1 MKHFSKTSVLYLVAI
16 SILCLGLFD
25 ISTAFAAGTMD
36 SNIGLT
42 NSSGAFQKMLTTMTN
57 GMITVARIVS
67 TIMIGLAGCMIA
79 FNVESAN
86 KTVWNIILGI
96 GLAINFGTLLTGVFG
111 GYTHVAGGSQSAFSY
126 TFHADAATNAK
137 WYDIL
142 SPFAV
147 TYASYTKAGATA
159 IIPVAAKLLIVLTA
173 INASV
178 KISLDLINGD
188 KMKFL
193 TETLL
198 STGFYMFLILNWYTD
213 SGINLMGSLM
223 DGFEAIGYQAGGAG
237 PNVKTDSIISNA
249 VGMFT
254 TAYGEASK
262 AFSIWS
268 PLSSL
273 ATIFCLFV
281 MLILLILTG
290 IEIFMA
296 RIEFYTLAMITVP
309 LIPFAAIPQTKF
321 LFERALGAMIN
332 LSVKVSVIA
341 FLEALSSKILT
352 DFAAEF
358 AKIAKSDDG
367 LVGNMPVL
375 IQAIMVS
382 LILYFIIKKIPELVQ
397 GLLSGQPSSLAGGGL
412 VATAKNVSSSAAKAG
427 TAVATGG
434 ASVAKAAATGALQGG
449 AAGAG
454 HFKAAGGGR
463 ASAVM
468 GAMLG
473 GAAGA
478 ANSVAGSMAKGAAG
492 MMKNSIL
499 GSNNN
504 NTGSGGAGAGG
515 ADGRSGGLGIVN
527 AMRQGS
533 RLGKNFDA
541 GGKGLF
547 SSPTGVRPDGSVDK
561 QPGVLSDAKEKLQ
574 NMWSKPE
581 TKQSQYVAKD
591 GTIKTR
597 EDPTGRHSGIKGS
610 LVDIKKDVQ
619 STYESFSGSK
629 KPGPKKH

>member
-16 SILCLGLFD
+16 SIICLGLFD
-25 ISTAFAAGTMD
+25 ISTAFAASTMD
-36 SNIGLT
+36 SNVGLQ
-42 NSSGAFQKMLTTMTN
+42 NSSGAFQKMLTTMTD

-67 TIMIGLAGCMIA
+67 TIMIALAGCMIA

-96 GLAINFGTLLTGVFG
+96 GLAINFGTLLTGIFG
-111 GYTHVAGGSQSAFSY
+111 GYTHVAGGTQSAFSY

-198 STGFYMFLILNWYTD
+198 TTGFYMFLILNWYTD

-237 PNVKTDSIISNA
+237 ANVKTDSIISNA

-262 AFSIWS
+262 AFSVWS

-290 IEIFMA
+290 IEIFMV

-341 FLEALSSKILT
+341 FLEALSCKILT
-352 DFAAEF
+352 DFASEF
-358 AKIAKSDDG
+358 AKIAKTDDG

-397 GLLSGQPSSLAGGGL
+397 DLLSGQPSLAGGGL

-427 TAVATGG
+427 AAVATGG

-449 AAGAG
+449 AVGAG
-454 HFKAAGGGR
+454 KFKAAGGGR
-463 ASAVM
+463 AGAVM
-468 GAMLG
+468 GAIGGGML
-473 GAAGA
+473 GA
-478 ANSVAGSMAKGAAG
+478 ANNVAGSMAKGAAG

-504 NTGSGGAGAGG
+504 NTGSGKAGST
-515 ADGRSGGLGIVN
+515 DGRSGGLGIVN

-541 GGKGLF
+541 EGKGLF
-547 SSPTGVRPDGSVDK
+547 SKPVGKNADGTTK
-561 QPGVLSDAKEKLQ
+561 KEPGVLGNPKTAVE
-574 NMWSKPE
+574 NAWFH
-581 TKQSQYVAKD
+581 TNVD
-591 GTIKTR
+591 GSH
-597 EDPTGRHSGIKGS
+597 GGIKGRFTD
-610 LVDIKKDVQ
+610 VKRDVQ
-619 STYESFSGSK
+619 STYESFAGKNTGNNNGNK
-629 KPGPKKH
+629 KP

>member
-16 SILCLGLFD
+16 SIICLGLFD
-25 ISTAFAAGTMD
+25 ISTAFAASTMD
-36 SNIGLT
+36 SNVGLQ
-42 NSSGAFQKMLTTMTN
+42 NSSGAFQKMLTTMTD

-111 GYTHVAGGSQSAFSY
+111 GYTHVAGGTQSAFSY

-198 STGFYMFLILNWYTD
+198 TTGFYMFLILNWYTD

-237 PNVKTDSIISNA
+237 ANVKTDSIISNA

-262 AFSIWS
+262 AFSVWS

-290 IEIFMA
+290 IEIFMV

-341 FLEALSSKILT
+341 FLEALSCKILT

-358 AKIAKSDDG
+358 AKIAKTDDG

-397 GLLSGQPSSLAGGGL
+397 GLLSGQPSLAGGGL

-427 TAVATGG
+427 AAVATGG

-449 AAGAG
+449 AVGAG
-454 HFKAAGGGR
+454 KFKAAGGGR
-463 ASAVM
+463 AGAVM
-468 GAMLG
+468 GAIGGGML
-473 GAAGA
+473 GA
-478 ANSVAGSMAKGAAG
+478 ANNVAGSMAKGAAG

-504 NTGSGGAGAGG
+504 NTGSGKAGST
-515 ADGRSGGLGIVN
+515 DGRSGGLGIVN

-547 SSPTGVRPDGSVDK
+547 SKPTSKNPDGSTAK
-561 QPGVLSDAKEKLQ
+561 TPGVLSDVTNAAK
-574 NMWSKPE
+574 NAWSHNN
-581 TKQSQYVAKD
+581 AD
-591 GTIKTR
+591 GSH
-597 EDPTGRHSGIKGS
+597 GGIKGRFTD
-610 LVDIKKDVQ
+610 VKRDVQ
-619 STYESFSGSK
+619 STYESFAGKNTGNNNGNK
-629 KPGPKKH
+629 KP

>member
-16 SILCLGLFD
+16 SIICLGLFD
-25 ISTAFAAGTMD
+25 ISTAFAADTMN
-36 SNIGLT
+36 SNIGLQ
-42 NSSGAFQKMLTTMTN
+42 NSSGAFQKMLTTMTD
-57 GMITVARIVS
+57 GMITVAR
-67 TIMIGLAGCMIA
+67 IMIGLAGCMIA

-86 KTVWNIILGI
+86 KTVWNIILGV
-96 GLAINFGTLLTGVFG
+96 GLAINFGTLLTGIFG
-111 GYTHVAGGSQSAFSY
+111 GYTHVAGGTQSAFSY

-198 STGFYMFLILNWYTD
+198 TTGFYMFLILNWYTD

-237 PNVKTDSIISNA
+237 ANVKTDSIISNA

-262 AFSIWS
+262 AFSVWS

-290 IEIFMA
+290 IEIFMT
-296 RIEFYTLAMITVP
+296 RIEFYTMAMITVP

-321 LFERALGAMIN
+321 LFERALAAMIN

-341 FLEALSSKILT
+341 FLEALSCKILT

-397 GLLSGQPSSLAGGGL
+397 DLLSGQPSLAGGGL
-412 VATAKNVSSSAAKAG
+412 VATAKNVSNSAAKAG
-427 TAVATGG
+427 AVVATGG
-434 ASVAKAAATGALQGG
+434 ASMAKATATGALQGG

-454 HFKAAGGGR
+454 KFKAAGGGR

-504 NTGSGGAGAGG
+504 NTGSGGAGA
-515 ADGRSGGLGIVN
+515 DGRSGGLGIVN

-547 SSPTGVRPDGSVDK
+547 DSPNGVKPDGTTAK
-561 QPGVLSDAKEKLQ
+561 TPGILSDVKKAAK
-574 NMWSKPE
+574 NAWSRPE
-581 TKQSQYVAKD
+581 TKQTQFVDKD

-597 EDPTGRHSGIKGS
+597 EDPTGRHTGIKGS
-610 LVDIKKDVQ
+610 LTDIKKDVQ

>member
-25 ISTAFAAGTMD
+25 ISTAFAASTMD
-36 SNIGLT
+36 SNVGLQ
-42 NSSGAFQKMLTTMTN
+42 NSSGAFQKMLTTMTD

-96 GLAINFGTLLTGVFG
+96 GLAINFGTLLTGIFG
-111 GYTHVAGGSQSAFSY
+111 GYTHVAGGTQSAFSY

-198 STGFYMFLILNWYTD
+198 TTGFYMFLILNWYTD

-237 PNVKTDSIISNA
+237 ANVKTDSIISNA

-262 AFSIWS
+262 AFSVWS

-290 IEIFMA
+290 IEIFMV

-341 FLEALSSKILT
+341 FLEALSCKILT

-358 AKIAKSDDG
+358 AKIAKTDDG

-397 GLLSGQPSSLAGGGL
+397 DLLSDQPSLAGGGL

-427 TAVATGG
+427 AAVATGG

-454 HFKAAGGGR
+454 KFKAAGGGR
-463 ASAVM
+463 AGAVM
-468 GAMLG
+468 GAIGGGML
-473 GAAGA
+473 GA
-478 ANSVAGSMAKGAAG
+478 ANNVAGSMAKGAAG

-504 NTGSGGAGAGG
+504 NTGSGKAGST
-515 ADGRSGGLGIVN
+515 DGRSGGLGIVN

-541 GGKGLF
+541 EGKGLF
-547 SSPTGVRPDGSVDK
+547 SKPVGKNADGTTKKEPGILSDVTKSVGNAWSHTNADGSH
-561 QPGVLSDAKEKLQ
+561 G
-574 NMWSKPE
+574 
-581 TKQSQYVAKD
+581 
-591 GTIKTR
+591 
-597 EDPTGRHSGIKGS
+597 GIKGRFTD
-610 LVDIKKDVQ
+610 VKRDVQ
-619 STYESFSGSK
+619 STYESFAGKNTGNNNGNK
-629 KPGPKKH
+629 KP

>member
-16 SILCLGLFD
+16 SIICLGLFD
-25 ISTAFAAGTMD
+25 ISTAFAASTMD
-36 SNIGLT
+36 SNVGLQ
-42 NSSGAFQKMLTTMTN
+42 NSSGAFQKMLTTMTD

-67 TIMIGLAGCMIA
+67 TIMIALAGCMIA

-86 KTVWNIILGI
+86 KSVWNIILGI
-96 GLAINFGTLLTGVFG
+96 GLAINFGTLLTGIFG
-111 GYTHVAGGSQSAFSY
+111 GYTHVAGGTQSAFSY

-198 STGFYMFLILNWYTD
+198 TTGFYMFLILNWYTD

-237 PNVKTDSIISNA
+237 ANVKTDSIISNA

-262 AFSIWS
+262 AFSVWS

-290 IEIFMA
+290 IEIFMV

-321 LFERALGAMIN
+321 LFERALSAMIN

-341 FLEALSSKILT
+341 FLEALSCKILT

-358 AKIAKSDDG
+358 AKIAKTDDG

-397 GLLSGQPSSLAGGGL
+397 DLLSGQPSLAGGGL

-427 TAVATGG
+427 AAVATGG

-454 HFKAAGGGR
+454 KFKAAGGGR
-463 ASAVM
+463 AGAVM
-468 GAMLG
+468 GAIGGGML
-473 GAAGA
+473 GA
-478 ANSVAGSMAKGAAG
+478 ANNVAGSMAKGAAG

-504 NTGSGGAGAGG
+504 NTGSGKAGST
-515 ADGRSGGLGIVN
+515 DGRSGGLGIVN

-547 SSPTGVRPDGSVDK
+547 SAPSGKNPDGSTAK
-561 QPGVLSDAKEKLQ
+561 TPGILSDVKKAAK
-574 NMWSKPE
+574 NAWSHAE
-581 TKQSQYVAKD
+581 TKPTQFVDKD

-597 EDPTGRHSGIKGS
+597 EDPTGRHTGIKGS
-610 LVDIKKDVQ
+610 LTDIKKDVQ

>member
-16 SILCLGLFD
+16 SIICLGLFD
-25 ISTAFAAGTMD
+25 ISTAFAADTMN
-36 SNIGLT
+36 SNIGLQ
-42 NSSGAFQKMLTTMTN
+42 NSSGAFQKMLTTMTD

-86 KTVWNIILGI
+86 KTVWNIILGV
-96 GLAINFGTLLTGVFG
+96 GLAINFGTLLTGIFG
-111 GYTHVAGGSQSAFSY
+111 GYTHVAGGTQSAFSY

-198 STGFYMFLILNWYTD
+198 TTGFYMFLILNWYTD

-237 PNVKTDSIISNA
+237 ANVKTDSIISNA

-262 AFSIWS
+262 AFSVWS

-290 IEIFMA
+290 IEIFMT
-296 RIEFYTLAMITVP
+296 RIEFYTMAMITVP

-341 FLEALSSKILT
+341 FLEALSCKILT
-352 DFAAEF
+352 DFASEF

-397 GLLSGQPSSLAGGGL
+397 GLLSGQPSLAGGGL
-412 VATAKNVSSSAAKAG
+412 VATAKNVSNSAAKAG
-427 TAVATGG
+427 AVVATGG
-434 ASVAKAAATGALQGG
+434 ASMAKAATTGALQGG

-454 HFKAAGGGR
+454 KFKAAGGGR
-463 ASAVM
+463 AGAVM
-468 GAMLG
+468 GAIGGGML
-473 GAAGA
+473 GA
-478 ANSVAGSMAKGAAG
+478 ANNVAGSMAKGAAG

-504 NTGSGGAGAGG
+504 NTGSGGAGV
-515 ADGRSGGLGIVN
+515 DGRSGGLGIVN

-547 SSPTGVRPDGSVDK
+547 SSPSGKNPDGSTAK
-561 QPGVLSDAKEKLQ
+561 TPGILSDVKNAAK
-574 NMWSKPE
+574 NAWSHAE
-581 TKQSQYVAKD
+581 TKPTQYVDKD

-597 EDPTGRHSGIKGS
+597 NDPTGRHSGIKGS
-610 LVDIKKDVQ
+610 LTDIKKDVQ

-629 KPGPKKH
+629 KPGPKNH

>member
-16 SILCLGLFD
+16 SIICLGLFD
-25 ISTAFAAGTMD
+25 ISTAFAADTMN
-36 SNIGLT
+36 SNIGLQ
-42 NSSGAFQKMLTTMTN
+42 NSSGAFQKMLTTMTD

-86 KTVWNIILGI
+86 KTVWNIILGV
-96 GLAINFGTLLTGVFG
+96 GLAINFGTLLTGIFG
-111 GYTHVAGGSQSAFSY
+111 GYTHVAGGTQSAFSY

-198 STGFYMFLILNWYTD
+198 TTGFYMFLILNWYTD

-237 PNVKTDSIISNA
+237 ANVKTDSIISNA

-262 AFSIWS
+262 AFSVWS

-290 IEIFMA
+290 IEIFMT
-296 RIEFYTLAMITVP
+296 RIEFYTMAMITVP

-341 FLEALSSKILT
+341 FLEALSCKILT
-352 DFAAEF
+352 DFASEF

-397 GLLSGQPSSLAGGGL
+397 GLLSGQPSLAGGGL
-412 VATAKNVSSSAAKAG
+412 VATAKNVSNSAAKAG
-427 TAVATGG
+427 AVVATGG
-434 ASVAKAAATGALQGG
+434 ASMAKAAATGALQGG
-449 AAGAG
+449 AVGAG
-454 HFKAAGGGR
+454 KFKAAGGGR
-463 ASAVM
+463 AGAVM
-468 GAMLG
+468 GAIGGGML
-473 GAAGA
+473 GA
-478 ANSVAGSMAKGAAG
+478 ANNVAGSMAKGAAG

-504 NTGSGGAGAGG
+504 NTGSGGAGV
-515 ADGRSGGLGIVN
+515 DGRSGGLGIVN

-561 QPGVLSDAKEKLQ
+561 QAGILSDVKQAAK
-574 NMWSKPE
+574 NAWSRPE
-581 TKQSQYVAKD
+581 TKQTQFVDKD

-597 EDPTGRHSGIKGS
+597 NDPTGRHSGIKGS
-610 LVDIKKDVQ
+610 LTDIKKDVQ

-629 KPGPKKH
+629 KPGPKNH

>member
-16 SILCLGLFD
+16 SIICLGLFD
-25 ISTAFAAGTMD
+25 ISTAFAASTMD
-36 SNIGLT
+36 SNVGLQ
-42 NSSGAFQKMLTTMTN
+42 NSSGAFQKMLTTMTD

-67 TIMIGLAGCMIA
+67 TIMIALAGCMIA

-96 GLAINFGTLLTGVFG
+96 GLAINFGTLLTGIFG
-111 GYTHVAGGSQSAFSY
+111 GYTHVAGGTQSAFSY

-198 STGFYMFLILNWYTD
+198 TTGFYMFLILNWYTD

-237 PNVKTDSIISNA
+237 ANVKTDSIISNA

-262 AFSIWS
+262 AFSVWS

-290 IEIFMA
+290 IEIFMV

-341 FLEALSSKILT
+341 FLEALSCKILT
-352 DFAAEF
+352 DFASEF
-358 AKIAKSDDG
+358 AKIAKTDDG

-397 GLLSGQPSSLAGGGL
+397 GLLSGQPSLAGGGL

-454 HFKAAGGGR
+454 KFKAAGGGR

-504 NTGSGGAGAGG
+504 NTGSGGAGG

-547 SSPTGVRPDGSVDK
+547 DSPIDRSPDGSVNKK
-561 QPGVLSDAKEKLQ
+561 QGVLGDAKQKLQ
-574 NMWSKPE
+574 DMWSHAD
-581 TKQSQYVAKD
+581 TKQTQYVAKD

-610 LVDIKKDVQ
+610 LTDIKKDVQ

-629 KPGPKKH
+629 KPGPKNH

>member
-25 ISTAFAAGTMD
+25 ISTAFAASTMD
-36 SNIGLT
+36 SNVGLQ
-42 NSSGAFQKMLTTMTN
+42 NSSGAFQKMLTTMTD

-67 TIMIGLAGCMIA
+67 TIMIALAGCMIA

-111 GYTHVAGGSQSAFSY
+111 GYTHVAGGTQSAFSY

-198 STGFYMFLILNWYTD
+198 TTGFYMFLILNWYTD

-237 PNVKTDSIISNA
+237 ANVKTDSIISNA

-262 AFSIWS
+262 AFSVWS

-290 IEIFMA
+290 IEIFMV

-321 LFERALGAMIN
+321 LFERSLGAMIN

-341 FLEALSSKILT
+341 FLEALSCKILT

-358 AKIAKSDDG
+358 AKIAKTDDG

-397 GLLSGQPSSLAGGGL
+397 GLLSGQPSLAGGGL

-427 TAVATGG
+427 AAVATGG

-449 AAGAG
+449 AVGAG
-454 HFKAAGGGR
+454 KFKAAGGGR
-463 ASAVM
+463 AGAVM
-468 GAMLG
+468 GAIGGGML
-473 GAAGA
+473 GA
-478 ANSVAGSMAKGAAG
+478 ANNVAGSMAKGAAG

-504 NTGSGGAGAGG
+504 NTGSGKAGST
-515 ADGRSGGLGIVN
+515 DGRSGGLGIVN

-541 GGKGLF
+541 EGKGLF
-547 SSPTGVRPDGSVDK
+547 SKPVGKNADGTTK
-561 QPGVLSDAKEKLQ
+561 KEPGVLGNPKTAVE
-574 NMWSKPE
+574 NAWFH
-581 TKQSQYVAKD
+581 TNAD
-591 GTIKTR
+591 GSH
-597 EDPTGRHSGIKGS
+597 GGIKGRFTD
-610 LVDIKKDVQ
+610 VKRDVQ
-619 STYESFSGSK
+619 STYESFAGKNTGNNNGNK
-629 KPGPKKH
+629 KP

>member
-16 SILCLGLFD
+16 SIICLGLFD
-25 ISTAFAAGTMD
+25 ISTAFAADTMN
-36 SNIGLT
+36 SNIGLQ
-42 NSSGAFQKMLTTMTN
+42 NSSGAFQKMLTTMTD

-86 KTVWNIILGI
+86 KTVWNIILGV
-96 GLAINFGTLLTGVFG
+96 GLAINFGTLLTGIFG
-111 GYTHVAGGSQSAFSY
+111 GYTHVAGGTQSAFSY

-198 STGFYMFLILNWYTD
+198 TTGFYMFLILNWYTD

-237 PNVKTDSIISNA
+237 ANVKTDSIISNA

-262 AFSIWS
+262 AFSVWS

-290 IEIFMA
+290 IEIFMT
-296 RIEFYTLAMITVP
+296 RIEFYTMAMITVP

-341 FLEALSSKILT
+341 FLEALSCKILT

-397 GLLSGQPSSLAGGGL
+397 GLLSGQPSLAGGGL
-412 VATAKNVSSSAAKAG
+412 VATAKNVSNSAAKAG
-427 TAVATGG
+427 AVVATGG
-434 ASVAKAAATGALQGG
+434 ASMAKAATTGALQGG
-449 AAGAG
+449 AVGAG
-454 HFKAAGGGR
+454 KFKAAGGGR
-463 ASAVM
+463 AGAVM
-468 GAMLG
+468 GAIGGGML
-473 GAAGA
+473 GA
-478 ANSVAGSMAKGAAG
+478 ANNVAGSMAKGAAG

-504 NTGSGGAGAGG
+504 NTGRGGAG

-561 QPGVLSDAKEKLQ
+561 QAGILSDVKQAAK
-574 NMWSKPE
+574 NAWSRPE
-581 TKQSQYVAKD
+581 TKQTQFVDKD

-597 EDPTGRHSGIKGS
+597 NDPTGRHSGIKGS
-610 LVDIKKDVQ
+610 LTDIKKDVQ

-629 KPGPKKH
+629 KPGPKNH

>member
-397 GLLSGQPSSLAGGGL
+397 GLLSGQPSLAGGGL

-581 TKQSQYVAKD
+581 TKRSQYVAKD

>member
-16 SILCLGLFD
+16 SIICLGLFD
-25 ISTAFAAGTMD
+25 ISTAFAADTMN
-36 SNIGLT
+36 SNIGLQ
-42 NSSGAFQKMLTTMTN
+42 NSSGAFQKMLTTMTD

-86 KTVWNIILGI
+86 KTVWNIILGV
-96 GLAINFGTLLTGVFG
+96 GLAINFGTLLTGIFG
-111 GYTHVAGGSQSAFSY
+111 GYTHVAGGTQSAFSY

-198 STGFYMFLILNWYTD
+198 TTGFYMFLILNWYTD

-237 PNVKTDSIISNA
+237 ANVKTDSIISNA

-262 AFSIWS
+262 AFSVWS

-290 IEIFMA
+290 IEIFMT
-296 RIEFYTLAMITVP
+296 RIEFYTMAMITVP

-341 FLEALSSKILT
+341 FLEALSCKILT
-352 DFAAEF
+352 DFASEF

-397 GLLSGQPSSLAGGGL
+397 GLLSGQPSLAGGGL
-412 VATAKNVSSSAAKAG
+412 VATAKNVSNSAAKAG
-427 TAVATGG
+427 AVVATGG
-434 ASVAKAAATGALQGG
+434 ASMAKAAATGALQGG
-449 AAGAG
+449 AVGAG
-454 HFKAAGGGR
+454 KFKAAGGGR
-463 ASAVM
+463 AGAVM
-468 GAMLG
+468 GAIGGGML
-473 GAAGA
+473 GA
-478 ANSVAGSMAKGAAG
+478 ANNVAGSMAKGAAG

-504 NTGSGGAGAGG
+504 NTGSGGAGV
-515 ADGRSGGLGIVN
+515 DGRSGGLGIVN

-547 SSPTGVRPDGSVDK
+547 SAPTGVNPDGSTAK
-561 QPGVLSDAKEKLQ
+561 APGVLGDAKQKLQ
-574 NMWSKPE
+574 DMWSKPE
-581 TKQSQYVAKD
+581 TKQTQFVDKD

-597 EDPTGRHSGIKGS
+597 NDPTGRHLGIKGS
-610 LVDIKKDVQ
+610 LTDIKKDVQ

-629 KPGPKKH
+629 KPGPKNH